1 MTLETNFRKSVTD
14 GWENVREGK
23 MNHNV
28 FKPLYEFF
36 GLSYPGSYMTMLY
49 VGFSCAF
56 PIAVITAKKLK
67 LPVWKQL
74 ILPVTIIPTALIF
87 SRIFHILFEGMFM
100 EYMNGLKE
108 NGISYLFTVMLN
120 PFGPG
125 HVFYGG
131 LLGGFLAG
139 ALTTMANYP
148 KNWRAFKQ
156 TADAASIVVANGL
169 WLARIGCFFEGC
181 CFGRPSSIFGISF
194 PQGSRTMFMLYKID
208 PDHTNLFTDTQPII
222 PTQLIHMVS
231 NLIIFG
237 ILVKLMFTGKEKEP
251 GYIASVFMLLYSV
264 TRFLIEFLRYDIR
277 GSFLF
282 FSTSQWI
289 SLIVFCCGLM
299 LYRRTKIT

>member
-1 MTLETNFRKSVTD
+1 ML
-14 GWENVREGK
+14 
-23 MNHNV
+23 
-28 FKPLYEFF
+28 FF
-36 GLSYPGSYMTMLY
+36 G
-49 VGFSCAF
+49 FSLAF
-56 PIAVITAKKLK
+56 PIVVITAKRLR

-74 ILPVTIIPTALIF
+74 LLPVTIIPTALVF
-87 SRIFHILFEGMFM
+87 SRIFHILFEGMFLH
-100 EYMNGLKE
+100 YMNGLKE

-131 LLGGFLAG
+131 LTGGFIAG

-148 KNWRAFKQ
+148 KNWKAFKQ

-181 CFGRPSSIFGISF
+181 CFGRPSDLLGIRF
-194 PQGSRTMFMLYKID
+194 PQGSRTMFLLYKID
-208 PDHTNLFTDTQPII
+208 PDHTSLFTDTQPII
-222 PTQLIHMVS
+222 PTQLIHTIS

-251 GYIASVFMLLYSV
+251 GYVAAVFLLLYSV
-264 TRFLIEFLRYDIR
+264 TRFIIEFLRYDIR

-289 SLIVFCCGLM
+289 SLFIFYGGYR
-299 LYRRTKIT
+299 LYRHTKQSGSVSSVS

>member
-1 MTLETNFRKSVTD
+1 
-14 GWENVREGK
+14 
-23 MNHNV
+23 MNHDI
-28 FKPLYEFF
+28 FRPLYEFF
-36 GLSYPGSYMTMLY
+36 GFSYPGSYMTMLFF
-49 VGFSCAF
+49 GFSLAF
-56 PIAVITAKKLK
+56 PIAAITAKRLR
-67 LPVWKQL
+67 LSVWKQL
-74 ILPVTIIPTALIF
+74 LLPVTIVPTSLVF
-87 SRIFHILFEGMFM
+87 SRIFHILFEGMFLY
-100 EYMNGLKE
+100 YMNGLKE
-108 NGISYLFTVMLN
+108 NGISYLFTVMFN

-139 ALTTMANYP
+139 ALTTMINYP
-148 KNWRAFKQ
+148 KNWKAFKQ

-181 CFGRPSSIFGISF
+181 CFGRPSNFLGISF

-208 PDHTNLFTDTQPII
+208 PDHTSLFTVTQPII
-222 PTQLIHMVS
+222 PTQLIHMIS

-251 GYIASVFMLLYSV
+251 GYIASIFLLSYSV
-264 TRFLIEFLRYDIR
+264 TRFFIEFLRYDIR

-289 SLIVFCCGLM
+289 SLIVFYCGYE
-299 LYRRTKIT
+299 LYRYTARTASK